1 MHLLTREFAFP
12 DNPSQTE
19 QESIEKSFC
28 KYEEYYKKYVMIIVQ
43 NLFFYASALPVYDI
57 AHCHELEKCINKYAQ
72 IIYLKTQGGEN
83 LTEQAL
89 R

>member
-1 MHLLTREFAFP
+1 
-12 DNPSQTE
+12 
-19 QESIEKSFC
+19 
-28 KYEEYYKKYVMIIVQ
+28 MIIVQ